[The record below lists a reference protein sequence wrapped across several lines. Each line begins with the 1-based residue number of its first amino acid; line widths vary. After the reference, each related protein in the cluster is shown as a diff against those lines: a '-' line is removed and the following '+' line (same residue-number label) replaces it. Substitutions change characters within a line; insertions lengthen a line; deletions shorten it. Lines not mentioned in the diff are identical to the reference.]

1 MNTNEL
7 LKKNHKELN
16 KELLSLFKEQFN
28 LKIQLKSGNLKQTH
42 LLKQSKKNI
51 AKIKT
56 ILSQKKEIMNNAK
69 QKKNFKRK
77 SYK

>member
-16 KELLSLFKEQFN
+16 KELLSLFREQFN

-42 LLKQSKKNI
+42 LLKQSRKNI
-51 AKIKT
+51 AKVKT
-56 ILSQKKEIMNNAK
+56 VLSQKKEIINNAK
-69 QKKNFKRK
+69 
-77 SYK
+77 